1 MEISGKII
9 AVLNEK
15 SGVSASTGKP
25 WRVIENLLETIEPRP
40 RHVAFE
46 VFGEERIAA
55 CHIEVGEELTVSFD
69 MNAREY
75 NGKWYNQFRAWQ
87 VQRPNGV
94 ASAQPKAVATYVG
107 VPQADTV
114 APQAVA
120 SSQVSASA
128 AISAPQ
134 LMTVAD
140 SNGNDPL
147 PFDDIDEPPF

>member
-25 WRVIENLLETIEPRP
+25 WRVVEYLLETIEARP

-46 VFGEERIAA
+46 VFGEDRIAA

-69 MNAREY
+69 LNAREY

-94 ASAQPKAVATYVG
+94 AAAQPKATLATT
-107 VPQADTV
+107 TV
-114 APQAVA
+114 LQTSAP
-120 SSQVSASA
+120 A
-128 AISAPQ
+128 AIPAPQ
-134 LMTVAD
+134 LMPTSEAD
-140 SNGNDPL
+140 ENDPL
-147 PFDDIDEPPF
+147 PFDIMEDPPF